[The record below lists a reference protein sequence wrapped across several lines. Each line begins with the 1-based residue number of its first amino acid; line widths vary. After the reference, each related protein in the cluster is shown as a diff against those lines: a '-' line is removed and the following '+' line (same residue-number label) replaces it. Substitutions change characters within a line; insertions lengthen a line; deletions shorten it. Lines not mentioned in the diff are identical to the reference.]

1 MNNWKLKK
9 SLVVPKEK
17 ENITHYNKSLKNL
30 NQFKK
35 KKKKKIKQSHVS
47 IKKKLKIIE
56 QCCKDPKKK
65 GPSPLRIVIPC
76 PSNQAQTIE
85 FLREWVFNSS
95 AM

>member
-1 MNNWKLKK
+1 MKLKK

-17 ENITHYNKSLKNL
+17 ENITHYNKNLKNL

-35 KKKKKIKQSHVS
+35 IKINQTPPSFFK
-47 IKKKLKIIE
+47 KKKLKIIE
-56 QCCKDPKKK
+56 WCGKDPKKK
-65 GPSPLRIVIPC
+65 GSSLLRIVIPC

-85 FLREWVFNSS
+85 FLREWVFKSC